1 MARSPSGNPRFTPLV
16 ACALIAMGSPTS
28 NYPRRTTMMNWLD
41 YRKKLMC
48 RIGEIGK
55 LSPDT
60 LAGYQTLSK
69 AGQKTGHLDAKTR
82 ELIALAVSVTSRC
95 DGCITVHTSEALKHG
110 ATREEIAEALGVAV
124 ALNAGAAMV
133 YSARVMDALSAYS
146 APAMEQAP

>member
-1 MARSPSGNPRFTPLV
+1 
-16 ACALIAMGSPTS
+16 
-28 NYPRRTTMMNWLD
+28 MMNWLD
-41 YRKKLMC
+41 YRKKLMG

-133 YSARVMDALSAYS
+133 YSARVMDAVSAYS